1 MNDNDT
7 ANDVTTEYKAEA
19 LRIGEEEG
27 VEVMIVVQSHRI
39 ISSLSPS
46 LSLGGIILRIPFALH
61 HHGSSATLRAG

>member
-27 VEVMIVVQSHRI
+27 VEVIVVQSHRI
-39 ISSLSPS
+39 IAPTPS
-46 LSLGGIILRIPFALH
+46 LSHEREDVD
-61 HHGSSATLRAG
+61 